1 MLKSHIRGRQ
11 VAPLYLYN
19 GGIRKRVTEVPAVV
33 VPIGL
38 LEPGFHLP
46 VLVAVLQKEIFNLE
60 IVGSMQGNCL
70 YFLALAAINPVQIWT
85 SHKDMVK
92 PVRFPPS
99 FGLRVLGCGSH
110 V

>member
-1 MLKSHIRGRQ
+1 
-11 VAPLYLYN
+11 
-19 GGIRKRVTEVPAVV
+19 
-33 VPIGL
+33 
-38 LEPGFHLP
+38 
-46 VLVAVLQKEIFNLE
+46 VAVLQKEIFNLE